1 LGLLSRIFRPSA
13 VRAAEGEYREG
24 PYTLP
29 ISGGYLPAG
38 SPWNFWQ
45 FGRDVERGLGTSAM
59 VEACVSAYAQTIAMC
74 PGSHWIE
81 NADNGRDRQ
90 TTRGSS
96 LARVL
101 RTPNSYQSI
110 SDFLVNATRRLYLTG
125 NTFALALRNDRFEIN
140 ELHLMLG
147 DCRAQVGQTGE
158 VFYTLSGNE
167 LIERRFDG
175 PLIVPARDVL
185 HIKLHTPC
193 HPLIGETPLQAA
205 MLDLAVTGV
214 ISQQQLA
221 FYHNQARPSFIL
233 STDQILNAEQMKQL
247 RGKWDEQSQYL
258 AAGGTPIMSAGLK
271 PLPIYSN
278 ATDSQLAEVLK
289 MSDQHIALAYRVPLQ
304 ILGIGG
310 TPFAST
316 EALMQS
322 WRASG
327 LGFALNHVEESFGQL
342 FGLRGQPEEYVEF
355 DTSVLLRSS
364 FKERVEGWTAGISGG
379 LFAPNEGRADFSL
392 AKQKNGD
399 LVRVQQQD
407 VPLSYGVNLQ
417 PPNPKPAAPPPPAEQ
432 PPAAPPPP
440 QRDSPN
446 ERSAVVRSL
455 FAAADDYDRRA
466 A

>member
-1 LGLLSRIFRPSA
+1 MGLLSRIFRPSA
-13 VRAAEGEYREG
+13 VRAAEGEYRDG

-90 TTRGSS
+90 TTAISS

-125 NTFALALRNDRFEIN
+125 NTFALALRNNRFEIN

-185 HIKLHTPC
+185 HIKLHTPR

-221 FYHNQARPSFIL
+221 FYRNQARPSFIL

-258 AAGGTPIMSAGLK
+258 AAGGTPDHVS
-271 PLPIYSN
+271 
-278 ATDSQLAEVLK
+278 
-289 MSDQHIALAYRVPLQ
+289 
-304 ILGIGG
+304 
-310 TPFAST
+310 
-316 EALMQS
+316 
-322 WRASG
+322 RA
-327 LGFALNHVEESFGQL
+327 Q
-342 FGLRGQPEEYVEF
+342 
-355 DTSVLLRSS
+355 
-364 FKERVEGWTAGISGG
+364 
-379 LFAPNEGRADFSL
+379 
-392 AKQKNGD
+392 
-399 LVRVQQQD
+399 
-407 VPLSYGVNLQ
+407 
-417 PPNPKPAAPPPPAEQ
+417 
-432 PPAAPPPP
+432 
-440 QRDSPN
+440 
-446 ERSAVVRSL
+446 
-455 FAAADDYDRRA
+455 AAADLFECNRLA
-466 A
+466 AR